1 MTTEQAMEII
11 YKLQKVR
18 YSGLIKSKSA
28 LNFIH
33 NFTQELKKQL
43 ENNEVNDGL
52 YNILD

>member
-1 MTTEQAMEII
+1 MTEEKILDQI

-33 NFTQELKKQL
+33 NFTQELKKEL
-43 ENNEVNDGL
+43 ENNEVNDEFRR
-52 YNILD
+52 I